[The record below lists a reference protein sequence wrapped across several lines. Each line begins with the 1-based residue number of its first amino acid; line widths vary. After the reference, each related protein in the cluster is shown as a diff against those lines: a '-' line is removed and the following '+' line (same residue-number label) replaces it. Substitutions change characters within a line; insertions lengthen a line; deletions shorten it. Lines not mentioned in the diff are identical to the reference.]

1 MYDFENNQPLSGVLP
16 GHSSYEVITYRGYVR
31 LVARCDVDR

>member
-16 GHSSYEVITYRGYVR
+16 GHSSYEVITYRGYVPAAP
-31 LVARCDVDR
+31 LCDVDR